1 LDWYPCHPLSY
12 YKSFLLDFS
21 NFIE

>member
-1 LDWYPCHPLSY
+1 LGWYPCHPLSY
-12 YKSFLLDFS
+12 YKSFLLNFS